1 MSYRFQIPSEVIGTL
16 LLLLT
21 CQAGKLQNSGEDQGF
36 AESESH
42 LVFML
47 ESEMDKN
54 QVTQSKCPSAL
65 GGSGS

>member
-1 MSYRFQIPSEVIGTL
+1 MLQKSE
-16 LLLLT
+16 
-21 CQAGKLQNSGEDQGF
+21 EDQGF

-65 GGSGS
+65 GGSGSWSGSELFVPQACL